1 MRWNN
6 LTDED
11 LDARVIYVGTY
22 GHPDSDAAG
31 GVWAHTPKGFD
42 AMMRRA
48 LNEEGRM
55 YASEYESA
63 RSVADACWYVGPFAQ
78 TVAETL
84 ADMEEPAR
92 AVELRDDIRM
102 SASGYI
108 Y

>member
-6 LTDED
+6 LTNDE

-63 RSVADACWYVGPFAQ
+63 RSIADSCWYGGPFAQ

-84 ADMEEPAR
+84 ADLEEPDR
-92 AVELRDDIRM
+92 ADELRDNIRT
-102 SASGYI
+102 SAMGYI